1 MTSQSSSRIQA
12 EAGLKS
18 QDKGELHSPQ
28 EGMSSPVKLKTRFN
42 NFAQWVTSVSSRP
55 VIREIIGT
63 LSCMTVITYVSGYT
77 FGTWFHN
84 TKKQLINKI
93 NDQINRPL

>member
-12 EAGLKS
+12 EVGLKS
-18 QDKGELHSPQ
+18 QDREESLSPQ
-28 EGMSSPVKLKTRFN
+28 EDMSNQQKLKTRFN
-42 NFAQWVTSVSSRP
+42 NFVQWVTGDSPP
-55 VIREIIGT
+55 VIREIAGT
-63 LSCMTVITYVSGYT
+63 VSCMAIVAYVSGYT

-93 NDQINRPL
+93 NDTTNRPL

>member
-18 QDKGELHSPQ
+18 QDKGESHSHPDD
-28 EGMSSPVKLKTRFN
+28 MSNQQKLKTGFN
-42 NFAQWVTSVSSRP
+42 NFAQWVTSDSPP
-55 VIREIIGT
+55 VIREIAGT
-63 LSCMTVITYVSGYT
+63 VSCMAIVAYVSGYT

-84 TKKQLINKI
+84 TKNQLINKN
-93 NDQINRPL
+93 NDKTNRPL

>member
-1 MTSQSSSRIQA
+1 MPSQSSSKTQV

-18 QDKGELHSPQ
+18 QDKEKSPLVQ
-28 EGMSSPVKLKTRFN
+28 GNTSTPARLKTGFKA
-42 NFAQWVTSVSSRP
+42 FVQWVTSDSSTP

-63 LSCMTVITYVSGYT
+63 LSCMAVITYVSGYS
-77 FGTWFHN
+77 FGTWVHS

-93 NDQINRPL
+93 NDTINRPL

>member
-1 MTSQSSSRIQA
+1 MPSQSSSKTQV

-18 QDKGELHSPQ
+18 QDKGELPSPP
-28 EGMSSPVKLKTRFN
+28 EGMSSPVKLRSKFKA
-42 NFAQWVTSVSSRP
+42 FVQWVTSDSSTP

-77 FGTWFHN
+77 FGTWFHG
-84 TKKQLINKI
+84 TKNQLINKI
-93 NDQINRPL
+93 NDTINRPL

>member
-18 QDKGELHSPQ
+18 QDKGELHSLP
-28 EGMSSPVKLKTRFN
+28 EGMSNQQKLKTGFN
-42 NFAQWVTSVSSRP
+42 NFAQWVTSDSPP
-55 VIREIIGT
+55 VIREIAGT
-63 LSCMTVITYVSGYT
+63 VSCMAIVAYVSGYT

-84 TKKQLINKI
+84 TKNQLINKI
-93 NDQINRPL
+93 NDTINRPL

>member
-1 MTSQSSSRIQA
+1 MPSQSLLKTQE

-18 QDKGELHSPQ
+18 QDKDESHSPL
-28 EGMSSPVKLKTRFN
+28 EDMLNLLKLKRRFKS
-42 NFAQWVTSVSSRP
+42 FAQWVTSDSDSL
-55 VIREIIGT
+55 VIREIAGT
-63 LSCMTVITYVSGYT
+63 ISCMAVIAWVSGYT

-93 NDQINRPL
+93 NDKINRTL